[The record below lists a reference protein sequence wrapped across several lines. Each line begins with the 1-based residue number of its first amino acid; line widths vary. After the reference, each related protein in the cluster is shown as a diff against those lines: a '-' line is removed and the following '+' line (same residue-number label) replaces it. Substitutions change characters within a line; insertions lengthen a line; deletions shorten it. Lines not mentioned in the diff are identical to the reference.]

1 MSSLERFE
9 VEFLAEVAVRLARRD
24 WPAATLAP
32 LVQGAGHGLVSGL
45 GDLLAGLQRLADQDL
60 ADFGPAIPPFREM
73 GQ

>member
-1 MSSLERFE
+1 MSRQDWLDAD
-9 VEFLAEVAVRLARRD
+9 FLANVATRFAGRD
-24 WPAATLAP
+24 WPASTLAP

-60 ADFGPAIPPFREM
+60 GDIGPAIPSLQEK